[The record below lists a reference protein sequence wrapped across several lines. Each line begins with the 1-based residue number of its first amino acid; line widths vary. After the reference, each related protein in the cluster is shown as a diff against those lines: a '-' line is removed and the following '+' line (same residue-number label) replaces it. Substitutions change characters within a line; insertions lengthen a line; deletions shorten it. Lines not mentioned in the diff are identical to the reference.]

1 MKAADKAY
9 FALRKALIEG
19 TYPPGTRITEQE
31 IAVIADVSRTPVREA
46 MRRLEAEGLLD
57 VVAHQGAF
65 IKAWSDDDA
74 EDIFELRTML
84 EAFVARRA
92 AEYAS
97 PEQLAR
103 LRRLAETQLTE
114 ATDCQAGYLE
124 RIADLNGQFHQT
136 LQDAAASERLKT
148 TLATLT
154 EAPLVL
160 QTFRDYAHEDLVRSA
175 HHHLEIVQALE
186 AGDGS
191 WAATVMRSH
200 VLSARSVFRRESDR
214 HPAKSAR
221 KTG

>member
-9 FALRKALIEG
+9 LALRKALIEG
-19 TYPPGTRITEQE
+19 IYPPGTRITEQE
-31 IAVIADVSRTPVREA
+31 IAIIAEVSRTPVREA

-65 IKAWSDDDA
+65 VKAWSDDDA
-74 EDIFELRTML
+74 EDVFELRMLL
-84 EAFVARRA
+84 EAIVAERA
-92 AEYAS
+92 AAHAR

-103 LRRLAETQLTE
+103 LRQLAEAQFKE
-114 ATDCQAGYLE
+114 ATDCRAGYLE
-124 RIADLNGQFHQT
+124 RIADLNSKFHQT
-136 LQDAAASERLKT
+136 LQDTAASERLKT
-148 TLATLT
+148 MLANLT

-160 QTFRDYAHEDLVRSA
+160 QTFRDYRHEDLMRSA

-200 VLSARSVFRRESDR
+200 VLSARRVFRRERDS
-214 HPAKSAR
+214 HPSKSAR